1 MSQLSFLQVEDL
13 CRTYG
18 GGDTA
23 VKALDGVNFSV
34 ERGEFLA
41 VVGASGSGK
50 STLLHLLGG
59 VDRPTAGR
67 VILDGVSLYEQKE
80 EALTVFRRRQI
91 GLVYQFYN
99 LVPLLTV
106 EENLT
111 LPLLLDGRRPD
122 PARVRRLLER
132 LGLEKK
138 GRAFPAQLSGGQQQ
152 RVALARALITR
163 PALLLADEPTGNL
176 DSAAGA
182 EVMELLLEM
191 NRQGQTVVM
200 ITHDEGLALQ
210 AGRVLRLRDGRLE
223 KDEVIRP

>member
-1 MSQLSFLQVEDL
+1 MPQSLFLQVEAL
-13 CRTYG
+13 TRTYG
-18 GGDTA
+18 SGETA
-23 VKALDGVNFSV
+23 VRALEGVSFSV
-34 ERGEFLA
+34 RRGEFLA

-67 VILDGVSLYEQKE
+67 VILDGISLYEQKE
-80 EALTVFRRRQI
+80 EALTIFRRRQI

-111 LPLLLDGRRPD
+111 LPLLLDGRSPD
-122 PARVRRLLER
+122 PGRVRALLAR

-138 GRAFPAQLSGGQQQ
+138 ARAFPAQLSGGQQQ

>member
-1 MSQLSFLQVEDL
+1 MPQSLFLQVEAL
-13 CRTYG
+13 ARTYG
-18 GGDTA
+18 SGETA
-23 VKALDGVNFSV
+23 VRALEGVSFSV
-34 ERGEFLA
+34 RRGEFLA

-67 VILDGVSLYEQKE
+67 VILDGISLYEQKE

-111 LPLLLDGRRPD
+111 LPLLLDGRSPD
-122 PARVRRLLER
+122 PGRVRALLAR

-138 GRAFPAQLSGGQQQ
+138 ARAFPAQLSGGQQQ